1 MIRIA
6 EAVLPGH
13 PDKFCDQIADA
24 IVGEAVMADPEAF
37 AQIEVGIWSDQAW
50 LSGNIV
56 SRQPLSCSPAD
67 ILIAVG
73 LSVGFDDRNW
83 IDARRYNITDAVC
96 QNRDDPTEGRDIC
109 DDQSIVIGYA
119 GYDNKTRYLPPE
131 QFLVHSLCN
140 ALWHSSREGELK
152 GCGPDG
158 KILVILREE
167 ESAWQLERILVTLQH
182 PQPMGLLEVTD
193 NVQMTLKDAYER
205 LSATD
210 SRWRSRWRDI
220 EVVVN
225 PNGPYYRGGSDG
237 DNGQT
242 GRKLVMDF
250 YGPRIPIGGGA
261 LSGKH
266 LGHIDRLA
274 AYAAREAA
282 IYAVRTGAKECL
294 LRLTYAPNC
303 SQPLDVNWEIEGR
316 GERRPSTFFDFD
328 AMLARIN
335 TRSITSELGKGTHF
349 WDAHLPWNRE

>member
-24 IVGEAVMADPEAF
+24 IVQEAIKADSEAF
-37 AQIEVGIWSDQAW
+37 VQIEVGVWSDQAW

-56 SRQPLSCSPAD
+56 SRQPLSRSPSD

-83 IDARRYNITDAVC
+83 IDARRYTITDSVC
-96 QNRDDPTEGRDIC
+96 QNIDDPTEGRDIC

-140 ALWHSSREGELK
+140 ALWHSSREGDLK

-158 KILVILREE
+158 KVLVILREE
-167 ESAWQLERILVTLQH
+167 ATEWRPERILVTLQH
-182 PQPMGLLEVTD
+182 QQSMGLLEVTA
-193 NVQMTLKDAYER
+193 NVQTILKDNYEG

-210 SRWRSRWRDI
+210 SRWCSRWPEV

-250 YGPRIPIGGGA
+250 YGSRIPIGGGA

-266 LGHIDRLA
+266 PGHIDRLA

-282 IYAVRTGAKECL
+282 IHAVRTGAKECM

-303 SQPLDVNWEIEGR
+303 SQPLDVNWDTEGR
-316 GERRPSTFFDFD
+316 SERWPMAFFNFD
-328 AMLARIN
+328 AMLARID
-335 TRSITSELGKGTHF
+335 TASITSELGRGTHF
-349 WDAHLPWNRE
+349 WDTNLPWNR